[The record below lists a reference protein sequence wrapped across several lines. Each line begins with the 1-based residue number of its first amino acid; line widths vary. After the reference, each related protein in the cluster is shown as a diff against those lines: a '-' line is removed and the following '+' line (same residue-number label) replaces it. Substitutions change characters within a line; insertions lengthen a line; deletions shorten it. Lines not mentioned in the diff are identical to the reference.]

1 MASFKIEEIYCSL
14 HKFLTY
20 GADSNKFA
28 KHIWK
33 CKIPLKVRIFLWRPF
48 KINFRLSS
56 SLKRGIRKGVSFVVC
71 CDKELERG

>member
-33 CKIPLKVRIFLWRPF
+33 CKIPLKVRIFLWQAF
-48 KINFRLSS
+48 QNKLHAKQQ
-56 SLKRGIRKGVSFVVC
+56 LK
-71 CDKELERG
+71 ERN